1 MKTIISNFKRERQGK
16 GRMKIVLCRQ
26 GFSVIQKMLQS
37 LLPDDEIVCCGPEE
51 ITTVG
56 HDADVLIPAITPLGT
71 AELSLPN
78 LKLVQQFGAG
88 LDAVDIPAASQ
99 NGVYVAN
106 VPAAGTGN
114 AESVAEVA
122 VMLMLTLARQF
133 PKAQQNIR
141 DGVVAGPTGWSLK
154 GRTAL
159 IVGYGGIGREVAR
172 RLSGFEMEVLAVSRT
187 GPKYTEEE
195 QAIPLA
201 EHCSGEALH
210 ALLPRADFVILAP
223 PLNDDT
229 RGLMGTG
236 EFALMKTTA
245 FVVNVARGGV
255 IHYQALIEALKN
267 KKITGAGLDVFW
279 QEPVDP
285 ADPLFDHN
293 VIATPHIG
301 GATDLSF
308 KGIAKKVA
316 ENIRRVGGAEMPVNC
331 ANINDCK
338 GGASLS

>member
-1 MKTIISNFKRERQGK
+1 
-16 GRMKIVLCRQ
+16 MKIVLCRQ
-26 GFSVIQKMLQS
+26 GFSAIQNMLQA
-37 LLPDDEIVCCGPEE
+37 LLPDDEVVCCAPEE
-51 ITTVG
+51 ICSVG
-56 HDADVLIPAITPLGT
+56 KDADVLIPAITPLGD
-71 AELSLPN
+71 AELSLPK

-133 PKAQQNIR
+133 SKAQQNIR
-141 DGVVAGPTGWSLK
+141 EGVVAGPTGWSLK

-172 RLSGFEMEVLAVSRT
+172 RLSGFEMEVLAVSRS
-187 GPKYTEEE
+187 GPKNTEEE
-195 QAIPLA
+195 RATPLA
-201 EHCSGEALH
+201 QHASGEALH
-210 ALLPRADFVILAP
+210 ELLPRADFVILAP

-229 RGLMGTG
+229 RGLMAVD
-236 EFALMKTTA
+236 EFTLMKATA

-255 IHYQALIEALKN
+255 IDYQALLNALNN
-267 KKITGAGLDVFW
+267 KQIMGAGLDVFW

-285 ADPLFDHN
+285 NDPLFDQN

-308 KGIAKKVA
+308 KGIANKVA
-316 ENIRRVGGAEMPVNC
+316 ENIRRIRLAEMPVNC
-331 ANINDCK
+331 ANAHDCR
-338 GGASLS
+338 AD

>member
-1 MKTIISNFKRERQGK
+1 
-16 GRMKIVLCRQ
+16 MKIVLCRQ
-26 GFSVIQKMLQS
+26 GFSVIQKMLQG

-56 HDADVLIPAITPLGT
+56 KDADVLIPAITLLGE
-71 AELSLPN
+71 AELSLPR

-88 LDAVDIPAASQ
+88 LDAVDIPAASK

-141 DGVVAGPTGWSLK
+141 DCVVAGPTGWSLK

-172 RLSGFEMEVLAVSRT
+172 RLSGFEMEVLAVSRS
-187 GPKYTEEE
+187 GPKNTEQE

-201 EHCSGEALH
+201 QHRSGEALH
-210 ALLPRADFVILAP
+210 ELLPRADFVILAP

-229 RGLMGTG
+229 RGLIGAA
-236 EFALMKTTA
+236 EFALMKPTS

-255 IHYQALIEALKN
+255 IDYEALLEALKN
-267 KKITGAGLDVFW
+267 KQITGAGLDVFW

-285 ADPLFDHN
+285 GDPLFEHN

-308 KGIAKKVA
+308 KGIANKVA
-316 ENIRRVGGAEMPVNC
+316 ENILRVGRGKMPVNC
-331 ANINDCK
+331 AN
-338 GGASLS
+338 ASDFD